1 MDKLI
6 NKCRRLLALVN
17 TDVVRELMQQI
28 NWDQRLISIRG
39 ARGVGKTT
47 LMLQYLKLN
56 GCDCK
61 RSLYISMDSVYFAT
75 HTLLEFVE
83 RFYQL
88 GGKQLLIDEVHKYP
102 SWSREIKEIYDS
114 YPDLRVVVSG
124 SSLLNI
130 LNADADLSRR
140 CIPYEMQGLSYREYL
155 WMVKGIHLPAITLKE
170 LLSDPNGF
178 CDNINSQCR
187 PLAYFKEY
195 LQEGYYPF
203 ILEGKMEYHLRI
215 ENVVNFILDVELPQ
229 SCGVE
234 IGNIRK
240 MKSLLAVLASKVPMQ
255 VDMTKIAAAA
265 GVSRNTLL
273 AYMQYLS
280 RARLL
285 NLLYAGDDSVKK
297 MQKPDKIYLEN
308 PNLIVTLASDE
319 PNIGTVR
326 ETFLV
331 GQLCYQHKVEYTKTG
346 DLLVDRLY
354 TIEIG
359 GKSKD
364 GKQIA
369 SLEDAYIAS
378 DDIEYAAGNKIP
390 LWAFGF
396 LY

>member
-308 PNLIVTLASDE
+308 PNLIVTLALDE

-359 GKSKD
+359 GKGKD

-378 DDIEYAAGNKIP
+378 DNIEYAAGNKIP

>member
-17 TDVVRELMQQI
+17 TEVVRELMKQI

-203 ILEGKMEYHLRI
+203 ILEGKIEYHLRI

-308 PNLIVTLASDE
+308 PNLIETLALDE

-346 DLLVDRLY
+346 DLLVDRLC

>member
-1 MDKLI
+1 MEKLI
-6 NKCRRLLALVN
+6 NKCRRLLALTK
-17 TDVVRELMQQI
+17 TDMVREIMHQI
-28 NWDQRLISIRG
+28 NWNQRLISIRG

-61 RSLYISMDSVYFAT
+61 QSLYISMDSVYFAN
-75 HTLLEFVE
+75 HTLLDFVE
-83 RFYQL
+83 QFYLL

-140 CIPYEMQGLSYREYL
+140 CIPYDMQGLSYREYL
-155 WMVKGIHLPAITLKE
+155 WMVKGIQFPSVTLND
-170 LLSDPNGF
+170 LLTDPDGF
-178 CDNINSQCR
+178 CERVNAQCR
-187 PLAYFKEY
+187 PLAYFSEY

-203 ILEGKMEYHLRI
+203 ILEGQAEYHLRL

-234 IGNIRK
+234 VGNIRK

-255 VDMTKIAAAA
+255 VDMTKIATAA
-265 GVSRNTLL
+265 GLSRNTLH
-273 AYMQYLS
+273 AYLQYLS

-285 NLLYAGDDSVKK
+285 NLLYSGDDSVKK

-308 PNLIVTLASDE
+308 PNLIETLSLDK

-331 GQLCYQHKVEYTKTG
+331 GQLEYHHQVEYTKTG
-346 DLLVDRLY
+346 DLFIDRCY

-369 SLEDAYIAS
+369 SLDHAFIAS

>member
-155 WMVKGIHLPAITLKE
+155 WMVKGIHLPAITLKV
-170 LLSDPNGF
+170 LLSVPNGF
-178 CDNINSQCR
+178 GDNINSQCR
-187 PLAYFKEY
+187 PLSYFKEY

-203 ILEGKMEYHLRI
+203 ILEGKIEYHLRI

-240 MKSLLAVLASKVPMQ
+240 TKSLLAVLATKVPMQ

-308 PNLIVTLASDE
+308 PNLIETLALDE

>member
-308 PNLIVTLASDE
+308 PNLIVTLALDE

-378 DDIEYAAGNKIP
+378 DDIEYATGNKIP

>member
-1 MDKLI
+1 
-6 NKCRRLLALVN
+6 
-17 TDVVRELMQQI
+17 
-28 NWDQRLISIRG
+28 
-39 ARGVGKTT
+39 
-47 LMLQYLKLN
+47 
-56 GCDCK
+56 
-61 RSLYISMDSVYFAT
+61 
-75 HTLLEFVE
+75 
-83 RFYQL
+83 
-88 GGKQLLIDEVHKYP
+88 
-102 SWSREIKEIYDS
+102 
-114 YPDLRVVVSG
+114 
-124 SSLLNI
+124 
-130 LNADADLSRR
+130 
-140 CIPYEMQGLSYREYL
+140 
-155 WMVKGIHLPAITLKE
+155 
-170 LLSDPNGF
+170 
-178 CDNINSQCR
+178 
-187 PLAYFKEY
+187 
-195 LQEGYYPF
+195 
-203 ILEGKMEYHLRI
+203 MEYHLRI

-308 PNLIVTLASDE
+308 PNLIETLALDE

>member
-1 MDKLI
+1 
-6 NKCRRLLALVN
+6 
-17 TDVVRELMQQI
+17 
-28 NWDQRLISIRG
+28 
-39 ARGVGKTT
+39 
-47 LMLQYLKLN
+47 
-56 GCDCK
+56 
-61 RSLYISMDSVYFAT
+61 
-75 HTLLEFVE
+75 
-83 RFYQL
+83 
-88 GGKQLLIDEVHKYP
+88 
-102 SWSREIKEIYDS
+102 
-114 YPDLRVVVSG
+114 
-124 SSLLNI
+124 
-130 LNADADLSRR
+130 
-140 CIPYEMQGLSYREYL
+140 
-155 WMVKGIHLPAITLKE
+155 
-170 LLSDPNGF
+170 
-178 CDNINSQCR
+178 
-187 PLAYFKEY
+187 
-195 LQEGYYPF
+195 
-203 ILEGKMEYHLRI
+203 MEYHLRI

-308 PNLIVTLASDE
+308 PNLIVTLALDE

-326 ETFLV
+326 EIFLV

>member
-83 RFYQL
+83 WFYQL

-102 SWSREIKEIYDS
+102 SWSREAKEIYDS

-140 CIPYEMQGLSYREYL
+140 CIPYDMQGLSYREYL

-170 LLSDPNGF
+170 LLNDPNAF

-240 MKSLLAVLASKVPMQ
+240 MKSLLTVLASKVPMQ
-255 VDMTKIAAAA
+255 VDMTKIATAA

-285 NLLYAGDDSVKK
+285 NLLYSGDDSVKK

-308 PNLIVTLASDE
+308 PNLIETLSLDE

-331 GQLCYQHKVEYTKTG
+331 GQLCYRHKVEYTKAG

-369 SLEDAYIAS
+369 SLDQAFIAA

>member
-203 ILEGKMEYHLRI
+203 ILEGKIEYHLRI

-308 PNLIVTLASDE
+308 PNLIVTLALDE

-359 GKSKD
+359 GKGKD

>member
-203 ILEGKMEYHLRI
+203 ILEGKIEYHLRI

-308 PNLIVTLASDE
+308 PNLIVTLALDE

-378 DDIEYAAGNKIP
+378 DDIEYAAGNEIP

-396 LY
+396 FY

>member
-308 PNLIVTLASDE
+308 PNLIVTLALDE
-319 PNIGTVR
+319 PNIGIVR

-331 GQLCYQHKVEYTKTG
+331 GQLCYQHKVEYTKMG

-354 TIEIG
+354 TIEIE

>member
-17 TDVVRELMQQI
+17 TDVVRELIQKI

-308 PNLIVTLASDE
+308 PNLIVTLALDE

-326 ETFLV
+326 ETFFV

>member
-203 ILEGKMEYHLRI
+203 ILEGKIEYHLRI

-308 PNLIVTLASDE
+308 PNLIETLALDE

-331 GQLCYQHKVEYTKTG
+331 GQLCYQHKVEYTNTG

-359 GKSKD
+359 GKSKE

>member
-17 TDVVRELMQQI
+17 TNVVRELMQQI

-255 VDMTKIAAAA
+255 VDMTKIAAAS

-308 PNLIVTLASDE
+308 PNLIETLALDE

-346 DLLVDRLY
+346 ELLVDRLY
-354 TIEIG
+354 TIKIG

>member
-203 ILEGKMEYHLRI
+203 ILKGKMEYHLRI

-308 PNLIVTLASDE
+308 PNLIVTLALDE

>member
-102 SWSREIKEIYDS
+102 SLSREIKEIYDS

-178 CDNINSQCR
+178 CDTINSQCR

-240 MKSLLAVLASKVPMQ
+240 MKSLLAVLASKVSMQ

-308 PNLIVTLASDE
+308 PNLIVTLALDE

>member
-308 PNLIVTLASDE
+308 PNLIVTLALDE

-346 DLLVDRLY
+346 DLLVDRLH

>member
-203 ILEGKMEYHLRI
+203 ILEGKIEYHLRI

-308 PNLIVTLASDE
+308 PNLIVTLALDE

-346 DLLVDRLY
+346 DLLVDPLY

>member
-308 PNLIVTLASDE
+308 PNLIVTLVLDE

>member
-155 WMVKGIHLPAITLKE
+155 WMVKGIHLPVITLKE

-308 PNLIVTLASDE
+308 PNLIVTLALDE

>member
-308 PNLIVTLASDE
+308 PNLIVTLALDE
-319 PNIGTVR
+319 LNIGTVR

>member
-140 CIPYEMQGLSYREYL
+140 CVSYEMQGLSYREYL

-308 PNLIVTLASDE
+308 PNLIVTLALDE

-346 DLLVDRLY
+346 DLLVDRLH

>member
-308 PNLIVTLASDE
+308 PNLIETLALDE

-331 GQLCYQHKVEYTKTG
+331 GQLCYQHKVEYTKMG

>member
-203 ILEGKMEYHLRI
+203 ILEGKIEYHLRI

-240 MKSLLAVLASKVPMQ
+240 MKSLLTVLASKVPMQ

-308 PNLIVTLASDE
+308 PNLIETLALDE